1 MFNLKSFIVE
11 NIVNGI
17 KNNTFT
23 KEYGNIMA
31 VNYLAKGIITED
43 EIIAIDN
50 QIKEWSEETLKTI
63 EELKK
68 AINSTENMTE

>member
-43 EIIAIDN
+43 EIIAIDT
-50 QIKEWSEETLKTI
+50 QITEWSEEVAKII

-68 AINSTENMTE
+68 VNTESVDAD

>member
-31 VNYLAKGIITED
+31 VNYLAKGIITEE
-43 EIIAIDN
+43 EIIAIDD
-50 QIKEWSEETLKTI
+50 QITEWSEEVAKII

-68 AINSTENMTE
+68 ANTESVDAD

>member
-31 VNYLAKGIITED
+31 VNYLAKGIITEE
-43 EIIAIDN
+43 EIIAIDT
-50 QIKEWSEETLKTI
+50 QIVEWSEEVAKII

-68 AINSTENMTE
+68 ANTESVDAD

>member
-31 VNYLAKGIITED
+31 VNYLAKGIITEE
-43 EIIAIDN
+43 EIIAIDT
-50 QIKEWSEETLKTI
+50 QIAEWSKEVAKII

-68 AINSTENMTE
+68 ANTESVDAD

>member
-43 EIIAIDN
+43 EIIAIN
-50 QIKEWSEETLKTI
+50 TQITEWSEEISKTI

-68 AINSTENMTE
+68 AREESTNLTE